1 MSLWK
6 MLIKR
11 YFKCQFQ
18 FLQYLIKMIIKV
30 KNPWREDHYETKDS
44 SDHLFGLIKNNKNTI
59 DKQLEIIIDDK
70 KYHIGKID
78 DNIYNY
84 IKQLKLINI
93 IIIDY
98 PPITT

>member
-1 MSLWK
+1 M
-6 MLIKR
+6 
-11 YFKCQFQ
+11 
-18 FLQYLIKMIIKV
+18 
-30 KNPWREDHYETKDS
+30 
-44 SDHLFGLIKNNKNTI
+44 
-59 DKQLEIIIDDK
+59 IIDDK

-98 PPITT
+98 SPITT

>member
-1 MSLWK
+1 
-6 MLIKR
+6 
-11 YFKCQFQ
+11 
-18 FLQYLIKMIIKV
+18 MIIKI
-30 KNPWREDHYETKDS
+30 KKPWREEHYKTEDS
-44 SDHLFGLIKNNKNTI
+44 SDHLFDLIKNNKNTI

-70 KYHIGKID
+70 KYHTDKID

-98 PPITT
+98 SPITT